1 MRKFLILIAIGIIA
15 NLNNLYSQE
24 TITESERIKALEEK
38 VEALTKLIGTDAED
52 TLSHHPG
59 IARKTLT
66 EKYEEKLESFKS
78 KIPFEINGSVDVYVQ
93 TNFNGKQTN
102 TVLNRAFYPKA
113 NSFELGMINLIMKK
127 KIKKAGFV
135 ADIGF
140 GPRAEAANNTLY
152 ANTILAI
159 KQLYV
164 TYAPAD
170 FVEFTLG
177 NFSTF
182 FGYEL
187 IEPQNNFNYSTSL
200 AFQNGPFYHTG
211 FKANFT
217 VKKWNMLVGFFNDTD
232 TKSDNDRNK
241 YVGAQVGY
249 TGDNGGVYL
258 NFVGGNEPT
267 TFTVDD
273 TLVFSAYKNYKNSY
287 DLTGSVKLGKEKK
300 GKLGVNVAYHQFR
313 FKEYKNSKIVRNKY
327 FTSYLYGQYDI
338 NNRASLGARAG
349 YFYNPDG
356 AAIYVAGPSKHF
368 VDFTLSAHIMII
380 GGFMLIPEYRMDFA
394 TQQVFLD
401 RKGGNSKFQHV
412 LGLSAVYAF

>member
-1 MRKFLILIAIGIIA
+1 MFSFMVCMLPMFQVMFAQSDA
-15 NLNNLYSQE
+15 D
-24 TITESERIKALEEK
+24 RIKSLEEK
-38 VEALTKLIGTDAED
+38 VEMLTNQLGLDKPDTTED
-52 TLSHHPG
+52 VTAPKMTL
-59 IARKTLT
+59 K
-66 EKYEEKLESFKS
+66 EKYDEKLEKFKN
-78 KIPFEINGSVDVYVQ
+78 KIPFEISGSADVYVQ

-102 TVLNRAFYPKA
+102 DVLNRSFYPKA

-127 KIKKAGFV
+127 QVKKVGFV

-164 TYAPAD
+164 TYAPTD
-170 FVEFTLG
+170 WVEFTLG

-217 VKKWNMLVGFFNDTD
+217 AKKWNFLVGFFNDTD
-232 TKSDNDRNK
+232 RKSDNDRNK

-267 TFTVDD
+267 SFFVDD
-273 TLVFSAYKNYKNSY
+273 TLEFSAYKNYKNSY
-287 DLTGSVKLGKEKK
+287 DLTGSIKLGKEKK

-313 FKEYKNSKIVRNKY
+313 FKANKGDKVTRNKY
-327 FTSYLYGQYDI
+327 FVSYLYGQYDI
-338 NNRASLGARAG
+338 NDRASIGGRLG

-356 AAIYVAGPSKHF
+356 VAVVAGDSKHTLDFTLTAHVNIIGGLKLVPEYRLDFATDKGFSDRKGNSSKFQNVLGLAAIY
-368 VDFTLSAHIMII
+368 
-380 GGFMLIPEYRMDFA
+380 
-394 TQQVFLD
+394 
-401 RKGGNSKFQHV
+401 
-412 LGLSAVYAF
+412 AF

>member
-1 MRKFLILIAIGIIA
+1 MLSLLMNSIIINA
-15 NLNNLYSQE
+15 QE
-24 TITESERIKALEEK
+24 SVTESDRIKALEDK
-38 VEALTKLIGTDAED
+38 VEELTKLIGTDPDED
-52 TLSHHPG
+52 STVAP
-59 IARKTLT
+59 
-66 EKYEEKLESFKS
+66 EEKLSLNDKIAKVKA
-78 KIPFEINGSVDVYVQ
+78 KIPFEISGSADVYVQ

-102 TVLNRAFYPKA
+102 DVLNRGFYPKA
-113 NSFELGMINLIMKK
+113 NSFELGMINIIMKK
-127 KIKKAGFV
+127 SIKKVGFV

-152 ANTILAI
+152 SNTILAI

-164 TYAPAD
+164 TYAPSD
-170 FVEFTLG
+170 WVEFTLG

-217 VKKWNMLVGFFNDTD
+217 KGKFNLLAGFFNDTD

-241 YVGAQVGY
+241 YVGAQLGF

-267 TFTVDD
+267 SFFVED
-273 TLVFSAYKNYKNSY
+273 TLEFAAYKNYKNSY
-287 DLTGSVKLGKEKK
+287 DLTGSIQLGKNKK

-313 FKEYKNSKIVRNKY
+313 YKENKEDKATRSKYLV
-327 FTSYLYGQYDI
+327 SYLYGQCDI
-338 NNRASLGARAG
+338 SERASIGARVG
-349 YFYNPDG
+349 YLFNPDE
-356 AAIYVAGPSKHF
+356 AAAYVAGPAKHF
-368 VDFTLSAHIMII
+368 ADFTLTAHVNII
-380 GGFMLIPEYRMDFA
+380 GGLKIVPEYRMDFSN
-394 TQQVFLD
+394 QSVFLD
-401 RKGGNSKFQHV
+401 RKGGGSKFQHV
-412 LGLSAVYAF
+412 LGMAAIYAF

>member
-1 MRKFLILIAIGIIA
+1 MKRKILIVLVCVLQLQHSLWAQSDA
-15 NLNNLYSQE
+15 D
-24 TITESERIKALEEK
+24 RIKALEEK
-38 VEALTKLIGTDAED
+38 VQMLTSQLGLDKVDSTADE
-52 TLSHHPG
+52 
-59 IARKTLT
+59 
-66 EKYEEKLESFKS
+66 EEKKMTIDQKYAYRIEKVKA
-78 KIPFEINGSVDVYVQ
+78 KIPFELSGSVDVYAQ

-127 KIKKAGFV
+127 KIKKVGFC
-135 ADIGF
+135 ADLGF

-152 ANTILAI
+152 SNTILAI

-164 TYAPAD
+164 TYAPTD
-170 FVEFTLG
+170 WLEFTLG

-217 VKKWNMLVGFFNDTD
+217 VKKWNFLVGFFNDTD
-232 TKSDNDRNK
+232 HKTDDDRNK

-267 TFTVDD
+267 TYTVDD
-273 TLVFSAYKNYKNSY
+273 TVVLSAYKNYKNSY
-287 DLTGSVKLGKEKK
+287 DLTGSLKLGKEKK

-313 FKEYKNSKIVRNKY
+313 YKAEKEDKVIRNKY
-327 FTSYLYGQYDI
+327 LAAYLYGQYDI
-338 NNRASLGARAG
+338 NERASIGGRVG
-349 YFYNPDG
+349 YFYNPDFV
-356 AAIYVAGPSKHF
+356 APYVAGPAKHF
-368 VDFTLSAHIMII
+368 ADLTITAHVNII
-380 GGFMLIPEYRMDFA
+380 GGLKLIPEYRMDFA
-394 TQQVFLD
+394 TSGVFLD
-401 RKGGNSKFQHV
+401 RKGGGSKFQHT
-412 LGLSAVYAF
+412 LGLAAVYAF

>member
-1 MRKFLILIAIGIIA
+1 MKRILFTFLTVVASFSFLSASSSLG
-15 NLNNLYSQE
+15 
-24 TITESERIKALEEK
+24 IKAPKKFIEDEDSTEIKKSYDEK
-38 VEALTKLIGTDAED
+38 VEEFKAKL
-52 TLSHHPG
+52 
-59 IARKTLT
+59 
-66 EKYEEKLESFKS
+66 
-78 KIPFEINGSVDVYVQ
+78 PFEISGSADVYVQ
-93 TNFNGKQTN
+93 TNFIGKQSN
-102 TVLNRAFYPKA
+102 AVLNRAFYPKA

-127 KIKKAGFV
+127 KIKNVGFC

-164 TYAPAD
+164 SYAPAD
-170 FVEFTLG
+170 WVEFTLG

-217 VKKWNMLVGFFNDTD
+217 VKKFNFLMGFFNDTD
-232 TKSDNDRNK
+232 TKSDDDRNK
-241 YVGAQVGY
+241 YVGAQAGY

-267 TFTVDD
+267 TFMINDSTEAA
-273 TLVFSAYKNYKNSY
+273 VFKNYKNSY
-287 DLTGSVKLGKEKK
+287 DLTGSIKLGKEKK

-313 FKEYKNSKIVRNKY
+313 FKTIKEDKAVRNKY
-327 FTSYLYGQYDI
+327 LTAYLYGQCDI
-338 NNRASLGARAG
+338 SEKASIGARVG
-349 YFYNPDG
+349 YFFNPDG
-356 AAIYVAGPSKHF
+356 VAAYVAAPAKHF
-368 VDFTLSAHIMII
+368 ADFTLTSQINII
-380 GGFMLIPEYRMDFA
+380 GGLRLVPEYRMDFSTDEA
-394 TQQVFLD
+394 FLD
-401 RKGGNSKFQHV
+401 RKGGGSKFQHT
-412 LGLSAVYAF
+412 LGLAAMYVF

>member
-1 MRKFLILIAIGIIA
+1 MRKMILSFMVCFLPAMSTVFA
-15 NLNNLYSQE
+15 Q
-24 TITESERIKALEEK
+24 TDADRIKSLEEK
-38 VEALTKLIGTDAED
+38 VEMLTNQLGLDKVDSLADPEEAK
-52 TLSHHPG
+52 
-59 IARKTLT
+59 KTLN
-66 EKYEEKLESFKS
+66 EKYEEKLEKVKA
-78 KIPFEINGSVDVYVQ
+78 KIPFEISGSADVYVQ

-102 TVLNRAFYPKA
+102 AVLNRAFAPKA
-113 NSFELGMINLIMKK
+113 NSFELGMINIIMKK
-127 KIKKAGFV
+127 KVKKVGFV
-135 ADIGF
+135 ADLGF

-152 ANTILAI
+152 SNTILAI

-211 FKANFT
+211 FKANFM
-217 VKKWNMLVGFFNDTD
+217 VKKFNFLVGFFNDTD
-232 TKSDNDRNK
+232 TKADNDRNK
-241 YVGAQVGY
+241 YVGAQAGY

-267 TFTVDD
+267 SFFVDD
-273 TLVFSAYKNYKNSY
+273 TLEFSAYKNYKNSY
-287 DLTGSVKLGKEKK
+287 DLTGSIKLGKDKK

-313 FKEYKNSKIVRNKY
+313 FKETKESKVTRNKY
-327 FTSYLYGQYDI
+327 LTTYLYGQVDI
-338 NNRASLGARAG
+338 SERASIGGRVG

-356 AAIYVAGPSKHF
+356 VAAYVAAPAKHF
-368 VDFTLSAHIMII
+368 ADFTLTSHVNII
-380 GGFMLIPEYRMDFA
+380 GGLKLVPEYRFDFSNEKA
-394 TQQVFLD
+394 FLN
-401 RKGGNSKFQHV
+401 RKGEGTKFQNV
-412 LGLSAVYAF
+412 LTLAAVYAF